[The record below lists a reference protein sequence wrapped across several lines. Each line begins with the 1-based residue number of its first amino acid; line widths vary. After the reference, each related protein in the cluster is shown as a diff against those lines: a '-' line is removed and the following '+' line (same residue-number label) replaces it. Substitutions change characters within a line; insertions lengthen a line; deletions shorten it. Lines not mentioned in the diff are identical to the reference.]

1 MPEKQRTLTLRI
13 NGHKTKVG
21 IEPINVAVV
30 GSTCD
35 EKAVSGEQK
44 GSCDGSEE
52 ENLARH
58 LGTNA
63 VQ

>member
-21 IEPINVAVV
+21 IEPINVVVV

-35 EKAVSGEQK
+35 EKAVSDEQE
-44 GSCDGSEE
+44 GSCDGRDADGS
-52 ENLARH
+52 
-58 LGTNA
+58 
-63 VQ
+63 